1 MNDRNLEKEEKR
13 EKKLSSKQGK
23 EESERNRDREKEISR
38 RVLISLNA
46 IFAILH
52 NLIKAAYNLHCLFQ
66 NYKG

>member
-23 EESERNRDREKEISR
+23 EESERNRNREIGR

-52 NLIKAAYNLHCLFQ
+52 NLIIAAYNLQCLFQ

>member
-23 EESERNRDREKEISR
+23 EESERNRNREIGR